1 MKRYVILY
9 VIMELQ
15 TETTMKYCYN
25 VLEWLNSITL
35 MIASADED
43 VGQQELSFIVGE
55 NEKWYGQF
63 RGYFGSFVQS

>member
-15 TETTMKYCYN
+15 TETMKYCYN

-35 MIASADED
+35 RIASPDED
-43 VGQQELSFIVGE
+43 VGQQELSFIAGE